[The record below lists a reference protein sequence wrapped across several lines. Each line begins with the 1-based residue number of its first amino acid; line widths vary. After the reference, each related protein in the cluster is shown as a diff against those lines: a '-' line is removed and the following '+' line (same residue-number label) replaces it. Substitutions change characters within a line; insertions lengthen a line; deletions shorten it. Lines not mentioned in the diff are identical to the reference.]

1 MTFCTPTA
9 YTRPVHEVSVDVLEE
24 MVQRALDGLPEPLRG
39 RIDNLAILVED
50 SASPQDNARAGTRGG
65 TLLGVYRGIPL
76 TARGS
81 GYGMTMP
88 DRIVIF
94 QRPLERL
101 ARDEKHLE
109 ELVRHTVLH
118 EIAHHFGISDARLR
132 ELGAY

>member
-1 MTFCTPTA
+1 MRRTDV
-9 YTRPVHEVSVDVLEE
+9 YTRPVYEVSVDALEE
-24 MVQRALDGLPEPLRG
+24 MVRRALDGLPEPLRAS
-39 RIDNLAILVED
+39 IDNLAILVED
-50 SASPQDNARAGTRGG
+50 SASPRDHANAGAHGG
-65 TLLGVYRGIPL
+65 TLLGIYRGVPL

-88 DRIVIF
+88 DQIVIF

-101 ARDEKHLE
+101 ACDEAHLE

-132 ELGAY
+132 EIGAY